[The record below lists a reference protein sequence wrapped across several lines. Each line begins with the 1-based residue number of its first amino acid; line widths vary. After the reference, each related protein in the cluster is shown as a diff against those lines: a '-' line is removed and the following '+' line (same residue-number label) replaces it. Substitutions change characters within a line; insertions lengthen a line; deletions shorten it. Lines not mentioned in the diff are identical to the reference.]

1 MPARASPELPVYL
14 PTMTHAA
21 PPSGDL
27 EAELFELAPVS
38 LWLQDLS
45 ALKARLDA
53 WGAAGMSDLRAWL
66 RHPEHLLAVQM
77 LIRVERVNRHT
88 LRLYE
93 ARDAAE
99 LFAHIPAIF
108 DDPHATALVEVLCQL
123 WAGATQARLVTRN
136 RTIGGRVLDVSYAGR
151 MLPGHEDDWARF
163 LISVE
168 DITPREELR
177 RREDALAR
185 FAASLFERSPVPT
198 LVRDESGLAA
208 MLARLRAAGVQ
219 DLAAHMDAHPDW
231 AEAARASLVV
241 VGANAP
247 ALALFGAADG
257 SALAHH
263 VAVGLG
269 AEARRVFAAEALAL
283 WAGTGH
289 GARDVLFRRID
300 GSALHLKAQ
309 YAALPDQGD
318 GRRLVQIALTDIG
331 ENKRAEA
338 RLETLSLT
346 DSLTGLLN
354 RAAYAA
360 HLARLEAARVVPT
373 SVIVADL
380 NGLKAVNDRRG
391 HDAGDRLIR
400 RFGRVLAERV
410 PASAHAAR
418 IGGDEF
424 AILLPGTGPDGA
436 AALALRIA
444 EGVERA
450 NDGAGTLLGVSLGIG
465 TWTGEGPLKAAVTRA
480 DARMYAAKRGRRG
493 RVRVA

>member
-1 MPARASPELPVYL
+1 
-14 PTMTHAA
+14 MTHVA
-21 PPSGDL
+21 PPPGDL
-27 EAELFELAPVS
+27 EAGLFDLAPVS

-45 ALKARLDA
+45 ALKTCLEGWR
-53 WGAAGMSDLRAWL
+53 AAGMDDLRAWL
-66 RHPEHLLAVQM
+66 RDPAHLLAVQR
-77 LIRVERVNRHT
+77 LIRIERVNRHT

-93 ARDAAE
+93 ARDEAE

-108 DDPHATALVEVLCQL
+108 DDPRADALVEVLCQL
-123 WAGATQARLVTRN
+123 WAGATQARLVTQN
-136 RTIGGRVLDVSYAGR
+136 RTIGGRVIDVSYAGR
-151 MLPGHEDDWARF
+151 LLPGHEDDWARF

-168 DITPREELR
+168 DITQREEMR

-208 MLARLRAAGVQ
+208 MLADLREAGVV
-219 DLAAHMDAHPDW
+219 DLAAHMAAHPHW
-231 AEAARASLVV
+231 AEAARASLAI
-241 VGANAP
+241 VGANPP

-257 SALAHH
+257 DALAHH

-269 AEARRVFAAEALAL
+269 VEAWRVFAEEALAL
-283 WAGTGH
+283 WAGAGH
-289 GARDVLFRRID
+289 GVRDVLFRRID

-309 YAALPDQGD
+309 YAELPGQGD

-331 ENKRAEA
+331 ANKRAEA
-338 RLETLSLT
+338 RLETLSHT

-360 HLARLEAARVVPT
+360 RLERLEAERIVPT

-391 HDAGDRLIR
+391 HDAGDALIR
-400 RFGRVLAERV
+400 RFGRVLAARV

-424 AILLPGTGPDGA
+424 AVLLPGTGPESA

-450 NDGAGTLLGVSLGIG
+450 NDGADTPLGVSLGIG
-465 TWTGEGPLKAAVTRA
+465 TWTGEGPLNAAVTRA

>member
-1 MPARASPELPVYL
+1 
-14 PTMTHAA
+14 MTHAA
-21 PPSGDL
+21 PPPGDL

-45 ALKARLDA
+45 ALKARLED
-53 WGAAGMSDLRAWL
+53 WRAAGMTDLRARL
-66 RHPEHLLAVQM
+66 RDPEHLLAVQM
-77 LIRVERVNRHT
+77 LIRIERVNRQT

-93 ARDAAE
+93 ARDEAE

-108 DDPHATALVEVLCQL
+108 DDPRAESLVEVLCQL

-151 MLPGHEDDWARF
+151 MLPGHEGDWARF

-168 DITPREELR
+168 DITQREEMR

-198 LVRDESGLAA
+198 LVRDEARLAA
-208 MLARLRAAGVQ
+208 MLADLRAAGVA
-219 DLAAHMDAHPDW
+219 DLAAHMAAHPDW
-231 AEAARASLVV
+231 AEAARASLAL

-257 SALAHH
+257 DALGHH

-269 AEARRVFAAEALAL
+269 AQARRVFAEEAMAL
-283 WAGTGH
+283 WAGMGH
-289 GARDVLFRRID
+289 GTRDVLFRRID
-300 GSALHLKAQ
+300 GEALHLKAQ

-338 RLETLSLT
+338 RLKTLSHT

-360 HLARLEAARVVPT
+360 HLARLEAERVVPT
-373 SVIVADL
+373 AVIVADL
-380 NGLKAVNDRRG
+380 NGLKAVNDHHG
-391 HDAGDRLIR
+391 HDAGDALIR
-400 RFGRVLAERV
+400 RFGRILAGVVADV
-410 PASAHAAR
+410 PADRAPATAHAAR

-424 AILLPGTGPDGA
+424 AVLLPGTGAEGA

-444 EGVERA
+444 EGIERA
-450 NDGAGTLLGVSLGIG
+450 NGGCDVPLGVSLGIG
-465 TWTGEGPLKAAVTRA
+465 TWTGEGPLKAAVIRA
-480 DARMYAAKRGRRG
+480 DAQMYTAKRGLRG

>member
-1 MPARASPELPVYL
+1 
-14 PTMTHAA
+14 MTHAA
-21 PPSGDL
+21 PIPGDL

-45 ALKARLDA
+45 ALKARLEA
-53 WGAAGMSDLRAWL
+53 WRGEGMTDLRAWL
-66 RHPEHLLAVQM
+66 REPAHLLAVQT
-77 LIRVERVNRHT
+77 LIRIERVNRHT
-88 LRLYE
+88 LRLYG
-93 ARDAAE
+93 ARDEAE
-99 LFAHIPAIF
+99 LFAHIPTIF
-108 DDPHATALVEVLCQL
+108 DDPRAEALVEVLCQL

-136 RTIGGRVLDVSYAGR
+136 RTVGGRVLDVSYAGR
-151 MLPGHEDDWARF
+151 LLPGHEGDWARF

-168 DITPREELR
+168 DITQREEMR

-198 LVRDESGLAA
+198 LVRDESRLAA
-208 MLARLRAAGVQ
+208 RLADLRAAGVA

-231 AEAARASLVV
+231 AEAARASLAV

-257 SALAHH
+257 DALAHH

-269 AEARRVFAAEALAL
+269 AEARRVFAEEAKAL

-289 GARDVLFRRID
+289 EPRDVLFRRID
-300 GSALHLKAQ
+300 GGALHLKAQ

-331 ENKRAEA
+331 ANKRAEA
-338 RLETLSLT
+338 RLESLSLT

-360 HLARLEAARVVPT
+360 HLARLEAERVVPT

-380 NGLKAVNDRRG
+380 NGLKAVNDGRG
-391 HDAGDRLIR
+391 HDAGDALIR
-400 RFGRVLAERV
+400 RFARVLASRM
-410 PASAHAAR
+410 PAEAHAAR

-424 AILLPGTGPDGA
+424 AVLLPGTAAEGA
-436 AALALRIA
+436 TALALRIA

-450 NDGAGTLLGVSLGIG
+450 NGGAAIPLGVSLGIG

-480 DARMYAAKRGRRG
+480 DAQMYAAKRGRRG